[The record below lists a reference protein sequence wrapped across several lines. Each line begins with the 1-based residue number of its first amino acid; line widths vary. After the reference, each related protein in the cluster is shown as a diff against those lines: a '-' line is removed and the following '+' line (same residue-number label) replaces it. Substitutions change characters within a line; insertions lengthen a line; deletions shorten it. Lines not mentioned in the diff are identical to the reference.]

1 MKVLIEN
8 LIEKIE
14 LEDADKS
21 LAAMDLI
28 LEALPTDTDLQIEIT
43 DPATITNL
51 HQLLI
56 DHLNV
61 APRAMQLTRRFP
73 NQGTRAVMFARAMR
87 NGISHVVKKDV
98 VQ

>member
-8 LIEKIE
+8 LVEKIE
-14 LEDADKS
+14 LEDATKS

-28 LEALPTDTDLQIEIT
+28 IEALPTDTDLQAEIT
-43 DPATITNL
+43 DPTIITKL
-51 HQLLI
+51 HELLI
-56 DHLNV
+56 EHLDV

-73 NQGTRAVMFARAMR
+73 NQGTRAVMFARAMQ
-87 NGISHVVKKDV
+87 NGIKHVAKNV

>member
-8 LIEKIE
+8 LIEKLE

-21 LAAMDLI
+21 LAAIDLI
-28 LEALPTDTDLQIEIT
+28 IEALPTDNDLAAEVT
-43 DPATITNL
+43 DPTIITKL
-51 HQLLI
+51 HELLI
-56 DHLNV
+56 EHLEV
-61 APRAMQLTRRFP
+61 SPRAMQLTRRFP

-87 NGISHVVKKDV
+87 NGISHVIKNDV